1 MPRKIGSI
9 CVSAGVVLVLA
20 ALLLFLYNRY
30 EDERAGQR
38 SNRMLADVQAMIA
51 ERNTK
56 SAEPTEEDPIEE
68 AVQETQEEMEITSE
82 KAVEIAGYKYI
93 GYLTIPALK
102 LELPVIDDW
111 SYEKLKTAPCR
122 HTGTAQSDDLVIAA
136 HNYKRHFGLLSQMN
150 PGDTVLLTEMDGTVN
165 SYALVKV
172 ETLKPTDTDAAIN
185 SEHDLVLYT
194 CTFGGATRVVA
205 FFDRVSE
212 EIQNE

>member
-30 EDERAGQR
+30 EDERAGQK
-38 SNRMLADVQAMIA
+38 SDRMLADVQAVIA

-56 SAEPTEEDPIEE
+56 SAESTEEDPIEE
-68 AVQETQEEMEITSE
+68 TVQETQEEMENTSE
-82 KAVEIAGYKYI
+82 KVVEIAGYKYI
-93 GYLTIPALK
+93 GYLTIPTLK

-136 HNYKRHFGLLSQMN
+136 HNYKRHFGLLSQMD
-150 PGDTVLLTEMDGTVN
+150 PGDTVLFTEMDGTVN

-172 ETLKPTDTDAAIN
+172 ETLNPTDADAAIN

>member
-1 MPRKIGSI
+1 
-9 CVSAGVVLVLA
+9 
-20 ALLLFLYNRY
+20 
-30 EDERAGQR
+30 
-38 SNRMLADVQAMIA
+38 
-51 ERNTK
+51 
-56 SAEPTEEDPIEE
+56 
-68 AVQETQEEMEITSE
+68 MEITSE